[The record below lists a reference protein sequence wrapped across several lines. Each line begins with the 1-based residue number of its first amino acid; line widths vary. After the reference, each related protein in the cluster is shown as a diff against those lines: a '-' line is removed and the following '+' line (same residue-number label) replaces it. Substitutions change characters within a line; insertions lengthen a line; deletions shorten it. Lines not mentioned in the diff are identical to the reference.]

1 MKKPSVKLAA
11 KCGQSH
17 SKNTSTSFVGL
28 EDGSHLHS

>member
-17 SKNTSTSFVGL
+17 STTTAASFVGL
-28 EDGSHLHS
+28 EGGSHLHS